1 MLRKK
6 IIAAAAAL
14 AVAASVAGCA
24 NASKILTVDGKDL
37 KAGVYINYML
47 SQYSMLKYYSQYFS
61 SGDSTTAFLDQKYSE
76 DETYGEYLKSYALEQ
91 TLRGVAA
98 DKLFKEEG
106 LELTDE
112 EKSEIDSN
120 VDSYVDSMG
129 DDYLE
134 MQGVSKES
142 VKIMYTY
149 EKEKELLFD
158 HYYAKDGTKEVK
170 DDEIKTYLGD
180 NYLRYKTVT
189 ISKTPE
195 ANADG
200 SEATD
205 EQKKEADEKAKAL
218 ADKYLALAK
227 EKGADSFD
235 EVIEAYSEET
245 ATTEA
250 TTEATSDEATGES
263 TTSAETT
270 ATAATTEK
278 ATTEETTYDSSK
290 TYTVTFYNGSSAA
303 YDEDSDFPPIE
314 VKGGDKV
321 SKPDKTPEKPYYN
334 FKGWYADANGSTEFD
349 FDTPISADTVI
360 YADFTTNETLTQY
373 DSDSATDLQKAI
385 KKMDANAIEIQSDD
399 NNYYVVLKL
408 DASAREDYLTGGD
421 NHDSIISTMKT
432 DEFNDTL
439 DKEAKGAKIDK
450 NDRAIKKYTPEK
462 IEEIATKYS
471 QSN

>member
-6 IIAAAAAL
+6 IIAAAAAF

-24 NASKILTVDGKDL
+24 DMSKVLTVDGKDL
-37 KAGVYINYML
+37 NAGVYINYML

-61 SGDSTTAFLDQKYSE
+61 SGDSTTEFLDQKYSE
-76 DETYGEYLKSYALEQ
+76 DQTYGEYIKSYALEQ

-106 LELTDE
+106 LELSDE
-112 EKSEIDSN
+112 EKSEVDTN
-120 VDSYVDSMG
+120 VDSYIDSMTEE
-129 DDYLE
+129 YLE

-205 EQKKEADEKAKAL
+205 EQKKAAEDNAKAL
-218 ADKYLALAK
+218 ADKYLALAN
-227 EKGADSFD
+227 EKGADGFD
-235 EVIEAYSEET
+235 EVIDAYSEET
-245 ATTEA
+245 ATSEE
-250 TTEATSDEATGES
+250 TTEATSEEATGE
-263 TTSAETT
+263 E
-270 ATAATTEK
+270 

-290 TYTVTFYNGSSAA
+290 TYTVTFYNGSTAA
-303 YDEDSDFPPIE
+303 YDADSDFPPIE
-314 VKGGDKV
+314 VKGGEKV
-321 SKPDKTPEKPYYN
+321 AKPDKTPEKAYYS
-334 FKGWYADANGSTEFD
+334 FKGWYADASGSTEFD

-360 YADFTTNETLTQY
+360 YADFATNETLSQY

-385 KKMDANAIEIQSDD
+385 KKMDANKIELQSDD

-439 DKEAKGAKIDK
+439 DKKAKEAKIDK

-462 IEEIATKYS
+462 IEEISKKYS
-471 QSN
+471 QSK